1 MINPESFGRGRG
13 SIGRRSVRSPTQ
25 CTLKLDITVQ
35 PIRYFQIL
43 KIKVELMDENDN
55 TPEFQESRIV
65 QQLSETAE
73 AGSGFVIPGAVD
85 PDSNRNGIQS
95 YELAPSN
102 GPFELRMR
110 RTADGETEL
119 KVVLK
124 YRLDREYSPVHQVV
138 VTAVDG
144 GSPPKSGTITV
155 DITVLDANDNKP
167 QFTRALYE
175 VRVSEDAPVGTVLLT
190 VEAHDRDEGL
200 NAQVIYEMSTHSA
213 TEFGTMFGVG
223 PESGKLYLKTRLD
236 YETVSTYAL
245 SIVARDK
252 GVDAVPTYATVA
264 IHVQD
269 VNDNQPTITV
279 NPLTIDGRA
288 EVMENSEAGTFVA
301 HLSVTD
307 DDEGDNGRVHCE
319 VSNDRFDLLRIYRS
333 EFKVVTAMPLDREVM
348 NSHDMVVTCSDSGQP
363 GLSSTANLTVSVADD
378 NDHSPRFTTHSYS
391 VTINENN
398 NIGDV
403 VIRVVAQDSDA
414 GKNARITYRI
424 GPEAGKHL
432 SIDPVT
438 GDVKIQTALDYEVI
452 KRLDFEVVAEDGGD
466 PSRTGRTTVRAERP
480 R

>member
-1 MINPESFGRGRG
+1 MDYYIMEEQPVESLVGNVVIDFGLDLKYEPAVLSGLRFNFLSQSNSSAAQYF
-13 SIGRRSVRSPTQ
+13 SIDDQSGIIRTRTRIDREAVCPKSDQ

-55 TPEFQESRIV
+55 APEFQESRIT

-95 YELAPSN
+95 YELVPSI

-138 VTAVDG
+138 VTAIDG

-200 NAQVIYEMSTHSA
+200 NAQVIYYLSTHSA
-213 TEFGTMFGVG
+213 QEFGQMFGVG
-223 PESGKLYLKTRLD
+223 PESGKLYLKMRLD

-279 NPLTIDGRA
+279 NTLTIDGRA
-288 EVMENSEAGTFVA
+288 EVMENSEAGDF
-301 HLSVTD
+301 
-307 DDEGDNGRVHCE
+307 R
-319 VSNDRFDLLRIYRS
+319 R
-333 EFKVVTAMPLDREVM
+333 P
-348 NSHDMVVTCSDSGQP
+348 
-363 GLSSTANLTVSVADD
+363 
-378 NDHSPRFTTHSYS
+378 
-391 VTINENN
+391 
-398 NIGDV
+398 
-403 VIRVVAQDSDA
+403 
-414 GKNARITYRI
+414 
-424 GPEAGKHL
+424 
-432 SIDPVT
+432 PV
-438 GDVKIQTALDYEVI
+438 GH
-452 KRLDFEVVAEDGGD
+452 R
-466 PSRTGRTTVRAERP
+466 RRRR
-480 R
+480 